1 MPRQSIAEKKR
12 VWMTWTKKILIV
24 HLARA
29 EAEAEYWHE
38 QHIELARQTGRRQV
52 MPWTAQ
58 KAVAAL
64 LTDREGD
71 QP

>member
-1 MPRQSIAEKKR
+1 MSRQTMAEKKR
-12 VWMTWTKKILIV
+12 AWMSWTKKLLIV

-38 QHIELARQTGRRQV
+38 QHIELARQTGSPQI

-64 LTDREGD
+64 AADQEGN